1 MTRPPSFAPPIVARP
16 RCAACL
22 AFALVALHLAG
33 CGTTAPPRTDTQLP
47 PIVELTILATND
59 FHGALEQVDT
69 ERDSQRPIGGA
80 PWLTATIE
88 RERATNPDG
97 ALLLDA
103 GDIYQGTALSNLTE
117 GRATIDFMNDA
128 GFDAAAIGNHDF
140 DWGVPLLRERIAQ
153 ASFPL
158 LVANMR
164 ERATRELPFW
174 AKPYVVIERKGVRV
188 AVIGLITPDTP
199 NVTMP
204 ENVAPYEFL
213 DPAEVANQ
221 LIPEIVPAQADIAVI
236 ACHHGGSMGED
247 GALRGEVV
255 EMSEAI
261 HGETAVVAGHTHQ
274 IMHGYVD
281 GVPVV
286 EAGSSGRW
294 LGRIDLTFDRAARA
308 VTASDVRVLT
318 VFADSIAPD
327 SSVAA
332 LVSRYRAEV
341 APILD
346 EVIGEAEIEIE
357 AGRRE
362 CGMGNLLADVTRIA
376 SGATF
381 AFQNPGGVRASIDQG
396 PILYSEVYR
405 VMPFDNTIVT
415 MDLTGAEVIRL
426 LEEASGDGGF
436 LHVSGLRYTADMS
449 RPSGS
454 RVTVVAQSGGTPI
467 VADTIY
473 PIAVNNFMAQG
484 GDELPTVTN
493 RPGAR
498 ETGILIRDALSGYIR
513 AETSAGR
520 KVANR
525 AEGRVQIEGR

>member
-1 MTRPPSFAPPIVARP
+1 MDISRWLALPIAARS
-16 RCAACL
+16 RSALRLVL
-22 AFALVALHLAG
+22 AFVAAYLAG
-33 CGTTAPPRTDTQLP
+33 CGATAPPPTTQLP
-47 PIVELTILATND
+47 SIVELTILATND

-80 PWLTATIE
+80 PSLTATIA

-97 ALLLDA
+97 TLLLDG

-117 GRATIDFMNDA
+117 GRASIDYMNDA
-128 GFDAAAIGNHDF
+128 GFDAAAVGNHEF
-140 DWGVPLLRERIAQ
+140 DWGVPVLIQRIGQ
-153 ASFPL
+153 AKFPM

-164 ERATRELPFW
+164 ERATGKLPEW
-174 AKPYVVIERKGVRV
+174 AKPYVVLERKGVRV

-213 DPAEVANQ
+213 DPAAVANE
-221 LIPEIVPAQADIAVI
+221 LIPELVPAKADLAVI
-236 ACHHGGSMGED
+236 TTHHGGSMGDD
-247 GALRGEVV
+247 GTLRGEVV

-261 HGETAVVAGHTHQ
+261 HGETAIVAGHTHQ

-294 LGRIDLTFDRAARA
+294 LGRIDLTVDRATRT
-308 VTASDVRVLT
+308 VTESDVRVLT

-332 LVSRYRAEV
+332 LVARYRAEV

-362 CGMGNLLADVTRIA
+362 CGMGNLLSDVTREA
-376 SGATF
+376 SGVSF

-396 PILYSEVYR
+396 PIMYSEVYR

-415 MDLTGAEVIRL
+415 MDLTGAEVIQL

-449 RPSGS
+449 RPAGS
-454 RVTVVAQSGGTPI
+454 RVTVVAQSDGMPI

-484 GDELPTVTN
+484 GDELPAITN

-513 AETSAGR
+513 RETREGR
-520 KVANR
+520 KLANR
-525 AEGRVQIEGR
+525 AEGRVQIQGR